1 MPYSACLFSLSELLS
16 KGVGT
21 GRSGSDMMQETGD
34 TAPRRGD
41 VRLLPDTLEITS
53 EQKVW
58 CGFDRERRTDEDR
71 SGTEG
76 NYLIR

>member
-1 MPYSACLFSLSELLS
+1 
-16 KGVGT
+16 
-21 GRSGSDMMQETGD
+21 MMQETGD